1 MKNGLAEA
9 IKKFRDSIDDKDY
22 ANLGAKGKYL
32 TVPYRLKFVR
42 DFFGERISIQ
52 TESTELSNGSH
63 KFKANIY
70 IDDKLV
76 SVGESKQMQNKD
88 KEFEK
93 QQTVSIGRGLS
104 ILGFFGDELA
114 TAEEMEQFLKPQ
126 KKEILQ
132 PIAKQ
137 KTNTKSTK
145 DLADAWIGQ
154 MTSVAQHSKSQLYF
168 EKNLTPIRD
177 EYKSDLM
184 LIASDVIEQLRVD
197 TAYNKLKSQIQ
208 NRSTNGR

>member
-1 MKNGLAEA
+1 MKEA
-9 IKKFRDSIDDKDY
+9 ALSKAIQKFRDQIEQKDY
-22 ANLGAKGKYL
+22 AKLGAKGNYL

-42 DFFGERISIQ
+42 DYFGERMSIQ
-52 TESTELSNGSH
+52 TESTELSNGFH

-70 IDDKLV
+70 IDEKLV
-76 SVGESKQMQNKD
+76 SVGESKQMKNAD

-114 TAEEMEQFLKPQ
+114 TAEEMEQFLKPTKVETKNITP
-126 KKEILQ
+126 KKNSKNI
-132 PIAKQ
+132 KQ
-137 KTNTKSTK
+137 V
-145 DLADAWIGQ
+145 ADTWIGQ

-168 EKNLTPIRD
+168 EKNLTPIRE
-177 EYKSDLM
+177 EYKSDLIS
-184 LIASDVIEQLRVD
+184 IAADPFEQLRVD